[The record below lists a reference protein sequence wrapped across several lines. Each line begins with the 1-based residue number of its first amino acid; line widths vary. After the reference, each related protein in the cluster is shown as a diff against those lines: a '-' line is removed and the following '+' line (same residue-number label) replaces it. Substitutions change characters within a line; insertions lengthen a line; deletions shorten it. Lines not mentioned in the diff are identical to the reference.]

1 MWNNMELNLMNIEY
15 TNTLYHIVFFN
26 VLKDMKCF
34 QNDIIKYN
42 PHFYIIIVQL
52 LFIMWEFLMLQKLW
66 IFNPS
71 SYVHNES

>member
-1 MWNNMELNLMNIEY
+1 MELNLMNIEY
-15 TNTLYHIVFFN
+15 TNTLYHIVFFY

-42 PHFYIIIVQL
+42 PHFYIIIVQI
-52 LFIMWEFLMLQKLW
+52 LFIMWDFLMLQKSW